1 MENFVK
7 IAAGILVALVLY
19 LLLNKQGKD
28 FSTLVTLAVCCM
40 VICTVMSYL
49 KPVIVFME
57 KLEQLG
63 KFDPEMMQI
72 MFKAVGIG
80 LLAEIVSLICADAGN
95 SSMGKSLQI
104 LASVT
109 ILCLATPLFTSLI
122 EIIEE
127 VLVAL

>member
-109 ILCLATPLFTSLI
+109 ILCLAIPLFTSLI